1 MGLSMGVWTPSDHRG
16 LLFRY
21 ERDGVIL
28 NSLLTDFSGVLEN
41 PHLHIH
47 VPKICLWRALT
58 VISIRYEPCSLQLHR
73 SSLLPHCPST
83 AKMRISICTV
93 QIGSRLFEWR
103 EWTEKQGRSPYLLLS
118 WEQRLLKGPI
128 FFWLTGNPWGNEGRN
143 DIRRFPNSK
152 QSRSTSLPRE
162 KQRGAK
168 WIKAEMNDLHSALL
182 FPLKLKN

>member
-1 MGLSMGVWTPSDHRG
+1 MGLSMGVWTHSDHRG

-73 SSLLPHCPST
+73 SSLCFPTAHQQLKREFPSAPCRLAPDCLNGGNELRNREGALTFCFPGSKDFSEVLFSSGSLEILEGMRGGMILGDSLTVNKAEAPHCLGKSREGPS
-83 AKMRISICTV
+83 
-93 QIGSRLFEWR
+93 G
-103 EWTEKQGRSPYLLLS
+103 
-118 WEQRLLKGPI
+118 
-128 FFWLTGNPWGNEGRN
+128 
-143 DIRRFPNSK
+143 
-152 QSRSTSLPRE
+152 
-162 KQRGAK
+162 
-168 WIKAEMNDLHSALL
+168 
-182 FPLKLKN
+182 